1 MISVPIS
8 AQNGQ
13 VEKSRGEKENVFLL
27 LFLVRAVS
35 IQIRNIAGGSNND
48 FFKIRV
54 TYDGQGGLACCNS
67 WDRKESDTTERLN

>member
-1 MISVPIS
+1 MGFDLCPYFSSEWAGGKVKR
-8 AQNGQ
+8 ALA
-13 VEKSRGEKENVFLL
+13 GEKENVFLL

-54 TYDGQGGLACCNS
+54 TYDGQGGLAWCNS
-67 WDRKESDTTERLN
+67 

>member
-1 MISVPIS
+1 MQLKCKDRSGTVDFISVPIS
-8 AQNGQ
+8 AQNGKAGGK
-13 VEKSRGEKENVFLL
+13 VKWALAGEKESMFLP

-54 TYDGQGGLACCNS
+54 AYV
-67 WDRKESDTTERLN
+67 